1 MVLNDA
7 AIALIVPKAA
17 EGIPIFTAMMLEAVA
32 ARRSLPYSVRPH
44 VLRERGL
51 YTVALLLSSSAVA
64 SVYAF
69 AQWNLTLFLTTMGL
83 IVISAILFL
92 ARWENLGSLTR
103 IGLIGAVGVIILFE
117 IDAVG
122 IVCRLFGI
130 T

>member
-44 VLRERGL
+44 VLRERGR

-69 AQWNLTLFLTTMGL
+69 AQWNLTLFLTTTGL

-92 ARWENLGSLTR
+92 AHWENLGSLTR